1 MVITAGA
8 ITEATTDAMVLIG
21 WEVVIQPTLHRII
34 LMVDTMS
41 NVGMVNMG
49 REGHPQDM
57 RLMDRL
63 GIAANTRLHKDL
75 TLNNPMEVIHQKQEG
90 KRQAG
95 DPIHRH
101 ILLLIVDSI
110 HQGLCL
116 LSTISVRHQVIK
128 IHVFLLTI
136 HLVTVTLPEPFLPPS
151 RAALQKKRH
160 MAWGHKN

>member
-21 WEVVIQPTLHRII
+21 WEVVIQPSLHRII
-34 LMVDTMS
+34 LMVDTTS

-75 TLNNPMEVIHQKQEG
+75 TLNNPMEVIHQKQEE

-95 DPIHRH
+95 DPIRRH

-110 HQGLCL
+110 HQDLCL
-116 LSTISVRHQVIK
+116 LSTISVRHQVI
-128 IHVFLLTI
+128 LLTI

-160 MAWGHKN
+160 MAWSHKN